1 MKTRT
6 PETKMACFQRDQLY
20 KNKRNFASPSYCSYA
35 IKKLAAKL
43 IIARNSRNTLQLKI
57 LPEKITKETFMGK
70 HVKGIMYFT
79 FFSLKIYCQTVQ
91 RQNARLS
98 QLQIKMSSLK
108 DCIFSEVRR
117 KNYTGLCRNIVVKK
131 VQKIT
136 FPML

>member
-1 MKTRT
+1 M
-6 PETKMACFQRDQLY
+6 ECFQRDQLY

-35 IKKLAAKL
+35 IKKLTAKL
-43 IIARNSRNTLQLKI
+43 IMISRNTLQLKI

-70 HVKGIMYFT
+70 HVKGIMYFSL
-79 FFSLKIYCQTVQ
+79 FFFLIYCQTVQ

-108 DCIFSEVRR
+108 DCILSEVRR
-117 KNYTGLCRNIVVKK
+117 KNYTGLCRNIVVAK